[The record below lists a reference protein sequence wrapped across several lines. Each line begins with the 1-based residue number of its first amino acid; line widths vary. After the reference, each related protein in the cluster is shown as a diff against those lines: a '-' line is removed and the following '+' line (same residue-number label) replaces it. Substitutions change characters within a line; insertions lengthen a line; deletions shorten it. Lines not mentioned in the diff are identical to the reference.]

1 MCIED
6 TTPMTSKQTINI
18 NDSFVVEEF
27 DRNESEMEVRRTAI
41 SDALRYLSDDITKS
55 DGIGKVGYAGV
66 AYGNDIQETI
76 QSAINDIKH
85 SSLQTLKHVFF
96 YIEIDEKMKLG
107 DLADLNNSI
116 ESIVPEGIAHSQ
128 YFQTVPTDQEKKVVA
143 IGF

>member
-1 MCIED
+1 M
-6 TTPMTSKQTINI
+6 TTKQTIRI

-27 DRNESEMEVRRTAI
+27 DRNESEMEARRTAI
-41 SDALRYLSDDITKS
+41 SDALRYLSDDVTKANN
-55 DGIGKVGYAGV
+55 IGKVGYAGV
-66 AYGNDIQETI
+66 AYGNDTKEAI
-76 QSAINDIKH
+76 QSAVNDIKRNG
-85 SSLQTLKHVFF
+85 LQNFKHVFF

-107 DLADLNNSI
+107 NLADLNNSI